1 MTGGM
6 GDFED
11 SPHEE
16 CGVIAV
22 HSASGDASRLAY
34 YGLFAL
40 QHRGQ
45 ESAGIASF
53 DGTVVKSKK
62 NTGLVS
68 QVFGENDIEALG
80 GNFCIGH
87 NRYSTTGSSHV
98 KNAQPFVIDSRNGPI
113 ALAHNGNLVNASGI
127 RTMLLDKGVG
137 LTSAS
142 DTELMVMSL
151 AGARETSWAERIR
164 KSMESWVGAYS
175 FVVLTQ
181 EGIFAARDPWGF
193 RPLSYGRT
201 ADGAFVVA
209 SETCALATLGCTEM
223 KEIDPGQVLAYDGKG
238 EPRLL
243 DSVPVER
250 KPPGATGI
258 FEFGYVPRPNSSRN
272 GHSVHEV
279 RRKFGRSLA
288 KIAPVEADLVIPV
301 PDSSISAAIGYASES
316 GIPYG
321 EAFVKNRY
329 IGRTFIEPTTF
340 LRQRGVSLKFNVL
353 GDSVR
358 DKRIVVIDDSIVRGN
373 TIKPLVGLLRNSGA
387 REVHVRVAS
396 PPVMH
401 PCLMGVDMGQR
412 EDLIANRLEI
422 DGIAEWAGADS
433 LAYLSLEA
441 AGLALGDIAGY
452 CTACFSGSYP
462 FDVGTSASKERFEF

>member
-1 MTGGM
+1 MMGRS

-11 SPHEE
+11 SPREE

-22 HSASGDASRLAY
+22 HSSSGDAARLAY

-53 DGTVVKSKK
+53 DGSVVRSKK

-68 QVFGENDIEALG
+68 QVFGETDIEALG

-127 RTMLLDKGVG
+127 RAMLLDKGVG

-223 KEIDPGQVLAYDGKG
+223 REIAPGQVLAYAGSG
-238 EPRLL
+238 EPTFLE
-243 DSVPVER
+243 SVPVER
-250 KPPGATGI
+250 KPPRASCI
-258 FEFGYVPRPNSSRN
+258 FEFVYFSRPDSSWN

-288 KIAPVEADLVIPV
+288 RIAPVDADLVIPV

-329 IGRTFIEPTTF
+329 IGRTFIEPTNF

-387 REVHVRVAS
+387 REVHIRVAS

-412 EDLIANRLEI
+412 SDLIANRLTV

-441 AGLALGDIAGY
+441 AGSALGDIAGY

-462 FDVGTSASKERFEF
+462 FDVGTSASKDRFEF